1 MSQQDK
7 QEQLQ
12 QLYAQQQMAE
22 SNANALQE
30 HIELLQAYLQEYRSG
45 LEVLKKI
52 EDKDAGEDMLMNIG
66 GNIFVR
72 ARLLD
77 AETVIREVGSGV
89 RIEQDAQEAKASVE
103 DSLSQLQE
111 RSGSLSAQYEK
122 LVTQAQALNTQI
134 RQLVAQMRQPGE

>member
-1 MSQQDK
+1 MSQEK

-30 HIELLQAYLQEYRSG
+30 RIELLQAYLQNYRAG

-72 ARLLD
+72 ARLLE
-77 AETVIREVGSGV
+77 AEIVIRDIGSGV

-103 DSLSQLQE
+103 DSLSQLEE
-111 RSGSLSAQYEK
+111 RAGSLSAQYEK
-122 LVTQAQALNTQI
+122 LVTQAQALNVQI
-134 RQLVAQMRQPGE
+134 RQLVAQMQQLEE